1 MSLTAGDTAAI
12 VDVVT
17 RADAAA
23 SRRDAAAY
31 ADLFTADAVLD
42 GDQGRHAGAAL
53 RSSVGPIWA
62 AEGPATLHLTLNPVV
77 DAGASP
83 DEALVSSLL
92 LIIDLRR
99 PISIQTAAAITQTL
113 RRSGGIW
120 RISRRTVADPAPALS
135 DPALSDPALSDPALP
150 DPAPAAAELTRL
162 VVPGLRPPAGA
173 YSHVVVHGGLAYCSG
188 QLGVDPATGAVVPGA
203 GPQTRQALSN
213 LALMLAAAGTSMD
226 RVIRAGVFLRDQSM
240 FAAMDEVF
248 GEVFAAARP
257 ARTTVP
263 GLSFRAGAD
272 VEIDLI
278 AALP

>member
-113 RRSGGIW
+113 RRSGASW
-120 RISRRTVADPAPALS
+120 RISRRTVGDPAP
-135 DPALSDPALSDPALP
+135 PGPGPT
-150 DPAPAAAELTRL
+150 AAELTRL

-188 QLGVDPATGAVVPGA
+188 QLGVDPATGAIVPGA
-203 GPQTRQALSN
+203 GPQTRQALTN
-213 LALMLAAAGTSMD
+213 LAVMLAASGTSMD

-240 FAAMDEVF
+240 FAEMDAVF

-263 GLSFRAGAD
+263 GLSFRNGAD